1 MEYRDKDSEL
11 IYLINEGNEEE
22 RKALYNKYNP
32 FIKSVV
38 SKMVKYCKNTG
49 LEENDLYQ
57 EGMLGLTNAIKNYDE
72 TKDNKFYTYA
82 KTCIEKKIISAIVAS
97 KRIKHRAMNESIFID
112 DADNSIFK
120 IDGPEEMIIDIEN
133 ETEMLNNIRNE
144 LTDFEDQVLL
154 LKIGGL
160 KKKEISEVLER
171 DDKAVDNALQRIRV
185 KVRKIINK

>member
-1 MEYRDKDSEL
+1 MEYKDNDSKL
-11 IYLINEGNEEE
+11 IYLIKEGKED
-22 RKALYNKYNP
+22 RKSLYDKYSP

-72 TKDNKFYTYA
+72 NMDNKFYTYA
-82 KTCIEKKIISAIVAS
+82 KICIEKKIISAIVAS
-97 KRIKHRAMNESIFID
+97 KRIKHRAMNESIFIED
-112 DADNSIFK
+112 TDNNIFK

-133 ETEMLNNIRNE
+133 ETEMLNKIRNG

-160 KKKEISEVLER
+160 KNKEIADVLDR
-171 DDKAVDNALQRIRV
+171 DDKSVDNALQRIRG

>member
-1 MEYRDKDSEL
+1 MEYKDNDSKL
-11 IYLINEGNEEE
+11 IYLIKEGKED
-22 RKALYNKYNP
+22 RKSLYDKYSP

-72 TKDNKFYTYA
+72 NMDNKFYTYA
-82 KTCIEKKIISAIVAS
+82 KICIEKKIISAIVAS
-97 KRIKHRAMNESIFID
+97 KRMKHRAMNESIFIED
-112 DADNSIFK
+112 TDNSIFK

-133 ETEMLNNIRNE
+133 ETEMLNKIKNG

-160 KKKEISEVLER
+160 KNKEIADVLDR
-171 DDKAVDNALQRIRV
+171 DDKSVDNALQRIRG

>member
-1 MEYRDKDSEL
+1 MEYKDNDSKL
-11 IYLINEGNEEE
+11 IYLIKEGKED
-22 RKALYNKYNP
+22 RKSLYDKYSP

-72 TKDNKFYTYA
+72 NMDNKFYTYA
-82 KTCIEKKIISAIVAS
+82 KICIEKKIISAIVAS
-97 KRIKHRAMNESIFID
+97 KRMKHRAMNESIFIED
-112 DADNSIFK
+112 TDNSIFK
-120 IDGPEEMIIDIEN
+120 IDGPEEMIIDIES
-133 ETEMLNNIRNE
+133 ETEMLNKIRNG

-160 KKKEISEVLER
+160 KNKEIADVLDR
-171 DDKAVDNALQRIRV
+171 DDKSVDNALQRIRG

>member
-1 MEYRDKDSEL
+1 MEYKDNDSKL
-11 IYLINEGNEEE
+11 IYLIKEGKED
-22 RKALYNKYNP
+22 RKSLYDKYSP

-38 SKMVKYCKNTG
+38 SKMVKYCTNTG

-72 TKDNKFYTYA
+72 NMDNKFYTYA
-82 KTCIEKKIISAIVAS
+82 KICIEKKIISAIVAS
-97 KRIKHRAMNESIFID
+97 KRMKHRAMNESIFIED
-112 DADNSIFK
+112 TDNSIFK

-133 ETEMLNNIRNE
+133 ETEMLNKIRNG

-160 KKKEISEVLER
+160 KNKEIADVLDR
-171 DDKAVDNALQRIRV
+171 DDKSVDNALQRIRG

>member
-1 MEYRDKDSEL
+1 MEYKDNDSKL
-11 IYLINEGNEEE
+11 IYLIKEGKED
-22 RKALYNKYNP
+22 RKSLYDKYSP

-72 TKDNKFYTYA
+72 NMDNKFYTYA
-82 KTCIEKKIISAIVAS
+82 KICIEKKIISAIVAS
-97 KRIKHRAMNESIFID
+97 KRMKHRAMNESIFIED
-112 DADNSIFK
+112 TDNSIFK

-133 ETEMLNNIRNE
+133 ETEMLNKIRNG

-160 KKKEISEVLER
+160 INKEIAENL
-171 DDKAVDNALQRIRV
+171 
-185 KVRKIINK
+185 

>member
-1 MEYRDKDSEL
+1 MKYKDNDSKL
-11 IYLINEGNEEE
+11 IYLIKEGKED
-22 RKALYNKYNP
+22 RKSLYDKYSP

-72 TKDNKFYTYA
+72 NMDNKFYTYA
-82 KTCIEKKIISAIVAS
+82 KICIEKKIISAIVAS
-97 KRIKHRAMNESIFID
+97 KRMKHRAMNESIFIED
-112 DADNSIFK
+112 TDNSIFK

-133 ETEMLNNIRNE
+133 ETEMLNKIRNG

-160 KKKEISEVLER
+160 KNKEIADVLDR
-171 DDKAVDNALQRIRV
+171 DDKSVDNALQRIRG

>member
-1 MEYRDKDSEL
+1 MEYKDNDSKL
-11 IYLINEGNEEE
+11 IYLIKEGKED
-22 RKALYNKYNP
+22 KKSLYDKYSP

-72 TKDNKFYTYA
+72 NMDNKFYTYA
-82 KTCIEKKIISAIVAS
+82 KICIEKKIISAIVAS
-97 KRIKHRAMNESIFID
+97 KRMKHRAMNESIFIED
-112 DADNSIFK
+112 TDNSIFK

-133 ETEMLNNIRNE
+133 ETEMLNKIRNG

-160 KKKEISEVLER
+160 KNKEIADVLDR
-171 DDKAVDNALQRIRV
+171 DDKSVDNALQRIRG

>member
-1 MEYRDKDSEL
+1 MEYKDNDSKL
-11 IYLINEGNEEE
+11 IYLIKEGKED
-22 RKALYNKYNP
+22 RKSLYDKYSP

-72 TKDNKFYTYA
+72 NMDNKFYTYA
-82 KTCIEKKIISAIVAS
+82 KICIEKKIISAIVAS
-97 KRIKHRAMNESIFID
+97 KRMKHRAMNESIFIED
-112 DADNSIFK
+112 TDNSIFK

-133 ETEMLNNIRNE
+133 ETEMLNKIRNG

-160 KKKEISEVLER
+160 KNKEIVDVLDR
-171 DDKAVDNALQRIRV
+171 DDKSVDNALQRIRG

>member
-1 MEYRDKDSEL
+1 MEYKDNDSKL
-11 IYLINEGNEEE
+11 IYLIKEGKED
-22 RKALYNKYNP
+22 RKSLYDKYSP

-72 TKDNKFYTYA
+72 NMDNKFYTYA
-82 KTCIEKKIISAIVAS
+82 KICIEKKIISAIVAS
-97 KRIKHRAMNESIFID
+97 KRMKHRAMNESIFIED
-112 DADNSIFK
+112 TDNSIFK

-133 ETEMLNNIRNE
+133 ETEMLNKIRNG

-160 KKKEISEVLER
+160 KNKEIADVLDR
-171 DDKAVDNALQRIRV
+171 DDKSVDNALQRIRG

>member
-1 MEYRDKDSEL
+1 MEYKDNDSKL
-11 IYLINEGNEEE
+11 IYLIKEGKED
-22 RKALYNKYNP
+22 RKSLYDKYSP

-72 TKDNKFYTYA
+72 NMDNKFYTYA
-82 KTCIEKKIISAIVAS
+82 KICIEKKIISAIVAS
-97 KRIKHRAMNESIFID
+97 KRMKHRAMNESIFIED
-112 DADNSIFK
+112 TDNNIFK

-133 ETEMLNNIRNE
+133 ETEMLNKIRNC

-160 KKKEISEVLER
+160 KNKEIADVLDR
-171 DDKAVDNALQRIRV
+171 DDKSVDNALQRIRG

>member
-1 MEYRDKDSEL
+1 MEYKDNDSKL
-11 IYLINEGNEEE
+11 IYLIKEGKED
-22 RKALYNKYNP
+22 RKSLYDKYSP

-72 TKDNKFYTYA
+72 NMDNKFYTYA
-82 KTCIEKKIISAIVAS
+82 KICIEKKIISAIVAS
-97 KRIKHRAMNESIFID
+97 KRMKHRAMNESIFIED
-112 DADNSIFK
+112 TDNNIFK

-133 ETEMLNNIRNE
+133 ETEMLNKIRNG

-160 KKKEISEVLER
+160 KNKEIADVLDR
-171 DDKAVDNALQRIRV
+171 DDKSVDNALQRIRG